1 MTIEMLLVFAILLLA
16 LVAFVSNRFPLDFV
30 ALGVMVTI
38 MVLGPVLDITPEE
51 AVSGFA
57 NPATITVLA
66 VFILSGGIQRTGAIN
81 LLTRR
86 IIRYAGDGEV
96 RQMLAVILIVA
107 PFSAFINNT
116 AAVAILIP
124 PVIALAHH
132 SNRAP
137 SKLLIPLSYAS
148 QFAGVMTL
156 IGTSTNILASSLSAR
171 EGHGGFSMFEF
182 SHIGLLV
189 FATGALYLLVAGRRL
204 LPERGSD
211 PQADARFQ
219 LADFQSDVVVTAGS
233 PLAGKTLAE
242 SRLSE
247 RFDIQ
252 VRSILRDGRRIGNIS
267 GHTRLVEG
275 DVLTVTI
282 SAEQLLRVKDAEGL
296 AIEPEARLGIPVT
309 AENEDERG
317 LLEVV
322 IGPNSDLI
330 GRTLA
335 GSNFRNRYH
344 CTVIAIRKQG
354 QIIRQ
359 QLGQVRLSFGDTLLL
374 EGDQPAFDVLKRRP
388 GFIVIEETRLESFR
402 TNRIPVALAI
412 VAGVVIVAALG
423 QPILLTALVG
433 SVLMVLTGCLRMSEL
448 HESIRWDVIFLLAG
462 MIPLG
467 LALERTGAAAYLAD
481 LVVRSAHFVPDLAVL
496 MLFYLLTT
504 ILTEFISNNASVVV
518 MVPIGIATAVSLGLD
533 PRAFVLAIMFAA
545 STSFA
550 TPTGYQTNTMV
561 YGPGGYTFADFLRVG
576 GGLNLL
582 LTLLTPLYI
591 YLFWGL

>member
-1 MTIEMLLVFAILLLA
+1 MTIEMLIVFGVLLAA
-16 LVAFVSNRFPLDFV
+16 LVAFVSNRFPIDFV
-30 ALGVMVTI
+30 AISVMVTI
-38 MVLGPVLDITPEE
+38 MVLGPILDITPEE
-51 AVSGFA
+51 AISGFA

-86 IIRYAGDGEV
+86 MIKYAGDGEV

-132 SNRAP
+132 NSRAP

-189 FATGALYLLVAGRRL
+189 FATGSLYLIVAGRKL
-204 LPERGSD
+204 LPERGTDPESD
-211 PQADARFQ
+211 KPFQ
-219 LADFQSDVVVTAGS
+219 LADFQTDVVVTAGS
-233 PLAGKTLAE
+233 PLSGQTLAE

-247 RFDIQ
+247 RFDMQ
-252 VRSILRDGRRIGNIS
+252 VSSILREGQRIGNIS
-267 GHTRLVEG
+267 GRTRLLEG
-275 DVLTVTI
+275 DVLTVSTN
-282 SAEQLLRVKDAEGL
+282 ADQLLRIKETDGL
-296 AIEPEARLGIPVT
+296 AIEPEERLGIPVT
-309 AENEDERG
+309 SDDEDQRG

-335 GSNFRNRYH
+335 GSSFRNRYH
-344 CTVIAIRKQG
+344 CTVLAIRKQG
-354 QIIRQ
+354 QVIRQ

-374 EGDQPAFDVLKRRP
+374 EGDQPAFDALKRRP
-388 GFIVIEETRLESFR
+388 GFIVIEETKLETFR
-402 TNRIPVALAI
+402 TERIPIAIAI
-412 VAGVVIVAALG
+412 VAGVVIIAALG
-423 QPILLTALVG
+423 QPILMTALVG
-433 SVLMVLTGCLRMSEL
+433 CVLMVLTGCLRMGEL

-467 LALERTGAAAYLAD
+467 LALERTGGAAYLAN
-481 LVVRSAHFVPDLAVL
+481 LVARSSQYVPDLIVL

-518 MVPIGIATAVSLGLD
+518 MVPIGIATAVSLDLD

-550 TPTGYQTNTMV
+550 TPTGYQTNTMI
-561 YGPGGYTFADFLRVG
+561 YGPGGYTFGDFLRVG
-576 GGLNLL
+576 SGLNIL
-582 LTLLTPLYI
+582 LTILTPLYI